1 MTDETPMEV
10 VLPEGGDATPKV
22 TTESTPA
29 PPEAH
34 VEMQFDDA
42 EQQQETATL
51 GMWVFLIT
59 EIMFFGG
66 LFVAYLVYRNLHF
79 QAFVLGSRALSYGSG
94 TAMTAILIL
103 SSLTMALSVHAA
115 QTGKQPALRRN
126 LWFTMLLGISF
137 LVLKGLEY
145 HDHLLKHE
153 FPGSNFHFDA
163 PAHLAH
169 PVQLFFV
176 LYWCMTGLHALH
188 MLIGIGLVIW
198 LLTAAKRMTPE
209 YHNPVEIIGL
219 YWHFVDIIW
228 IYLYP
233 LLYLIDRWR

>member
-1 MTDETPMEV
+1 MTDEGPTEV
-10 VLPEGGDATPKV
+10 VLPEGSEATPKV
-22 TTESTPA
+22 TTEPA
-29 PPEAH
+29 PPPPRAH
-34 VEMQFDDA
+34 VEMQFDSA

-79 QAFVLGSRALSYGSG
+79 QSFVLGSRSLSYGSG

-103 SSLTMALSVHAA
+103 SSLTMALSVHAS
-115 QTGKQPALRRN
+115 QTGRQPALRRN
-126 LWFTMLLGISF
+126 LVFTLLLGIAF

-145 HDHLLKHE
+145 HDHILKHQ

-163 PAHLAH
+163 PAPLAH

-188 MLIGIGLVIW
+188 MLVGIGLVSW
-198 LLTAAKRMTPE
+198 LLKHARRMTPE